1 MRSSSESGSTQAKKP
16 TLIVL
21 RIQGFDD
28 ITSANPLNREQISNS
43 LPPAIES
50 DLILTPFYYYF
61 VLKNVCTFICYFL
74 IIRRIYSFSKTTSEG
89 FCIQKRKN
97 TLILKK
103 QQMES

>member
-16 TLIVL
+16 TIVL

-61 VLKNVCTFICYFL
+61 VLKNVCTFICCIL
-74 IIRRIYSFSKTTSEG
+74 IIRCIYSFSKTTSES